1 MEKVT
6 FTIKSPAILVIS
18 IFLVLISIL
27 DRVHAE
33 DIQFNTDLLDVD
45 DRKNIDVTNFA
56 RKGYIMLGRYTLNV
70 RLNGDELGD
79 REVNFYTPK
88 KHPDES
94 LPCLTPQ
101 LVAEL
106 GLKSAATD
114 ALKWWHGGECL
125 ETSILAGTQVR
136 GELAN
141 STLSINIPQPFLQY
155 QSANWDPPSRWDN
168 GIPGLLFDYNFNTQ
182 ARFNAH
188 SGDQRSLGGSG
199 VAGANAG
206 PWRLRADWQGRRDS
220 LRGETRSS
228 FDWTRYYAYR
238 ALPQL
243 GTKLT
248 LGEDYLVS
256 DIFDSFRFAGAS
268 MVTDSNML
276 PPNLRGY
283 APEVTGVARTNAR
296 VVVMHQGRV
305 LYQSQVAAGP
315 FRIQDIDD
323 SVIGELDVR
332 VEEEDGTV
340 QTFKLNTATVPYLT
354 RPGQVRYRMALG
366 RPANWQ
372 HAANRLEFASAEFS
386 WGVNNGW
393 SLYGGAIVSDKY
405 QALASGIGR
414 NLLAFG
420 AMSFDVTHSMAHLSA
435 GDSRADNS
443 YRLSY
448 SKRFDDYGSQVTFAG
463 YRFSE
468 SQFMTMDEFLD
479 AQSEQDRSS
488 NSREMYVMTL
498 AQDIRP
504 LAANVQLSYNRQT
517 WWDKPDTEHFSLAM
531 SRYFDLMEWRNLSLS
546 LSAWRNRDN
555 QNSDK
560 GLYLS
565 LSVPFGDNETISY
578 SGSTGRDNNTQQ
590 VNYYQRLNNSDSYS
604 LSAGSS
610 NNRTAMAGYY
620 IHEGNAGQMT
630 ASTNIQP
637 GNYQAFGATLKG
649 GMSATTEG
657 MALHRQNSPSGTRL
671 LLDTDGVADIPVKS
685 TLGTSRSNRFGKM
698 VISDV
703 SSYYRNQVGI
713 DINRLPEN
721 AEVTSSMVRV
731 TLTEGAIG
739 YRHFSVLAGQKA
751 MAVIRLA
758 DGSVPPFG
766 AQVFNTRQQEVGLVA
781 DGGSVYL
788 SGLQSGQ
795 QMSVHW
801 DGKSQC
807 TLPKLDAALLAN
819 LLLPCIKAAPKHT
832 ELSQAAKI
840 KEQ

>member
-27 DRVHAE
+27 DRVHAK

-94 LPCLTPQ
+94 FPCLTSQ

-136 GELAN
+136 GELSN

-188 SGDQRSLGGSG
+188 SGDQRSLSGSG

-283 APEVTGVARTNAR
+283 A
-296 VVVMHQGRV
+296 
-305 LYQSQVAAGP
+305 
-315 FRIQDIDD
+315 
-323 SVIGELDVR
+323 
-332 VEEEDGTV
+332 
-340 QTFKLNTATVPYLT
+340 
-354 RPGQVRYRMALG
+354 
-366 RPANWQ
+366 
-372 HAANRLEFASAEFS
+372 
-386 WGVNNGW
+386 
-393 SLYGGAIVSDKY
+393 
-405 QALASGIGR
+405 
-414 NLLAFG
+414 
-420 AMSFDVTHSMAHLSA
+420 
-435 GDSRADNS
+435 
-443 YRLSY
+443 
-448 SKRFDDYGSQVTFAG
+448 
-463 YRFSE
+463 
-468 SQFMTMDEFLD
+468 
-479 AQSEQDRSS
+479 
-488 NSREMYVMTL
+488 
-498 AQDIRP
+498 
-504 LAANVQLSYNRQT
+504 
-517 WWDKPDTEHFSLAM
+517 
-531 SRYFDLMEWRNLSLS
+531 
-546 LSAWRNRDN
+546 
-555 QNSDK
+555 
-560 GLYLS
+560 
-565 LSVPFGDNETISY
+565 
-578 SGSTGRDNNTQQ
+578 
-590 VNYYQRLNNSDSYS
+590 
-604 LSAGSS
+604 
-610 NNRTAMAGYY
+610 
-620 IHEGNAGQMT
+620 
-630 ASTNIQP
+630 
-637 GNYQAFGATLKG
+637 
-649 GMSATTEG
+649 
-657 MALHRQNSPSGTRL
+657 
-671 LLDTDGVADIPVKS
+671 
-685 TLGTSRSNRFGKM
+685 
-698 VISDV
+698 
-703 SSYYRNQVGI
+703 
-713 DINRLPEN
+713 
-721 AEVTSSMVRV
+721 
-731 TLTEGAIG
+731 
-739 YRHFSVLAGQKA
+739 
-751 MAVIRLA
+751 
-758 DGSVPPFG
+758 
-766 AQVFNTRQQEVGLVA
+766 
-781 DGGSVYL
+781 
-788 SGLQSGQ
+788 
-795 QMSVHW
+795 
-801 DGKSQC
+801 
-807 TLPKLDAALLAN
+807 
-819 LLLPCIKAAPKHT
+819 
-832 ELSQAAKI
+832 
-840 KEQ
+840 